1 MEWQV
6 IVAIVTGICG
16 AVAAILTVR
25 IKWIQVKVLAR
36 KAELANTPPPDEG
49 ADDKDCIRDLTQLA
63 REGRFDPLIGHAR
76 ELYQIIQV
84 LIRQTRN
91 NPLLVGVTGVG
102 KSKLVEGVADVIA
115 RGVYAPMLSECRILA
130 IDLTRLCTKLSD
142 RTGLEKEK
150 RLQVVFNF
158 KTAGSSPRQP
168 VILLLEDLH
177 SLLQIGVSLAPW
189 LNHGRFQCIGTT
201 TPEKYRECIEKD
213 PELERYFQPV
223 TINEPTV
230 DETIDIL
237 RNDRDRKE
245 AHYRIRINDDALS
258 AAALLSQRYLKGS
271 LPAKAI
277 ELLDETASQ
286 VQLKAVAR
294 SWPDFK
300 DINGQIE
307 QINLEKERAVDEQDF
322 EKAAHLRD
330 QADKLKKEKEP
341 ILSKWRKQSKWTDCI
356 VDEKE
361 ICETLALTTG
371 IPAEQLN
378 ESIHHPPP
386 ATLPGKGGKGNIV
399 D

>member
-1 MEWQV
+1 MSYIIDYLENHPGLFTAIAA
-6 IVAIVTGICG
+6 IVAILGGVGG
-16 AVAAILTVR
+16 
-25 IKWIQVKVLAR
+25 WIIAYFRNKRSKIDV
-36 KAELANTPPPDEG
+36 

-63 REGRFDPLIGHAR
+63 REGGFDPLIGHAR
-76 ELYQIIQV
+76 ELDQIIQV
-84 LIRQTRN
+84 LTRQTRN
-91 NPLLVGVTGVG
+91 NALLVGATDVG

-115 RGVYAPMLSECRILA
+115 RGVVAPMLSECRILA

-158 KTAGSSPRQP
+158 KTAGSSSHQP

-189 LNHGRFQCIGTT
+189 LNRGRFQCIATT
-201 TPEKYRECIEKD
+201 TPEKYRECVEKD

-237 RNDRDRKE
+237 RNERDRKE
-245 AHYRIRINDDALS
+245 AHHRIRINDDALS
-258 AAALLSQRYLKGS
+258 AAALLSQRYIKGS

-277 ELLDETASQ
+277 ELLDETASR
-286 VQLKAVAR
+286 VRLKAVAR
-294 SWPDFK
+294 SRPEFT
-300 DINGQIE
+300 DIDGQIE
-307 QINLEKERAVDEQDF
+307 QINLERERAVVEQDF

-341 ILSKWRKQSKWTDCI
+341 ILSKWREQCERQGTDAI

-361 ICETLALTTG
+361 VCETLALTTG

-386 ATLPGKGGKGNIV
+386 ATPPG
-399 D
+399 